1 MTKRAVFQFLFVLLL
16 LGGQQI
22 ALVHSVWHI
31 GNHAPAQT
39 RYDSARAPSGQ
50 QSDGQSK
57 QSRLCD
63 LHSALGNLL
72 AGDCGSMPAMVADA
86 ASHGVASHSAVW
98 RIAQPATTPPSRAP
112 PVLL

>member
-1 MTKRAVFQFLFVLLL
+1 MTKRSVFQLLVVLLL

-22 ALVHSVWHI
+22 ALVHSIWHL
-31 GNHAPAQT
+31 GNHAPAQK
-39 RYDSARAPSGQ
+39 RQDSARATQSQ
-50 QSDGQSK
+50 QNDGQSP

-72 AGDCGSMPAMVADA
+72 AGDCGTLPAIVADA
-86 ASHGVASHSAVW
+86 ASHRLASYAAAW
-98 RIAQPATTPPSRAP
+98 RAAQPTATPPSRAP

>member
-1 MTKRAVFQFLFVLLL
+1 MTRRAVIQFLFVFAL

-22 ALVHSVWHI
+22 ALVHSVWHL
-31 GNHAPAQT
+31 GKHAPVQKQD
-39 RYDSARAPSGQ
+39 DSASAAQSQ
-50 QSDGQSK
+50 QNDGRSP

-72 AGDCGSMPAMVADA
+72 AGDCGSLPAMAADTVSHSL
-86 ASHGVASHSAVW
+86 ASHVAVW
-98 RIAQPATTPPSRAP
+98 RIAQLATTPPSRAP